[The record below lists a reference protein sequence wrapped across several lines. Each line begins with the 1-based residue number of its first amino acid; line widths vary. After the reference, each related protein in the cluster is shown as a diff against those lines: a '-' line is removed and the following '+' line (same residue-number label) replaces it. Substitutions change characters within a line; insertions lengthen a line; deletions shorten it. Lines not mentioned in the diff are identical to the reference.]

1 MYLLKKGLRGIKQC
15 ESHCLT
21 SCCLWPPPCVIMVLS
36 VWSSPPTVCPPVRRH
51 ATAPPSHFPDAAG
64 RRASDSLPAG
74 RWRCQQAHQH
84 TVAHTYLYVQATAHT
99 LTHINQMLG
108 PPLHCPS
115 MHPGYLAAVP
125 LRTAAT
131 TRLDWRFHCMVAHTH
146 MHTHKE
152 SHKRATNSTGFI
164 HPQLWCKLI
173 SGDGR
178 LNQKVITFYGKII
191 NKNCHNKQT

>member
-15 ESHCLT
+15 ESHCWT
-21 SCCLWPPPCVIMVLS
+21 SCCLWPPPCVIMVQS

-64 RRASDSLPAG
+64 RPLTLCQPDVDDAS
-74 RWRCQQAHQH
+74 RH
-84 TVAHTYLYVQATAHT
+84 TNTQLHTPTYMCKQLRT
-99 LTHINQMLG
+99 LSHTHINQMLG

-164 HPQLWCKLI
+164 HPQL
-173 SGDGR
+173 
-178 LNQKVITFYGKII
+178 
-191 NKNCHNKQT
+191 

>member
-1 MYLLKKGLRGIKQC
+1 MWESLFDQLLPVA
-15 ESHCLT
+15 S
-21 SCCLWPPPCVIMVLS
+21 S
-36 VWSSPPTVCPPVRRH
+36 VCNNGPERVVVP
-51 ATAPPSHFPDAAG
+51 
-64 RRASDSLPAG
+64 SDSLSSCQTPRHGATQPLPRRCRTACLWLSASRTLTMPAG
-74 RWRCQQAHQH
+74 TPTHSCTHLLICASNCAHS
-84 TVAHTYLYVQATAHT
+84 
-99 LTHINQMLG
+99 HINQMLG
-108 PPLHCPS
+108 PPLRCPS